1 MSNEDLRQLL
11 TKVHERLSNAGS
23 LDQQARSLLTTVMQ
37 DIEKILARKHVGVPP
52 AGPRVESLA
61 VKFETD
67 HPALAEVLRQ
77 LADTLGRAG
86 I

>member
-1 MSNEDLRQLL
+1 MINEDLSQLL
-11 TKVHERLSNAGS
+11 TQVHERLNHAGS
-23 LDQQARSLLTTVMQ
+23 LDQESRSLLTTVMH
-37 DIEKILARKHVGVPP
+37 DIEKILARQHVVVAP

-61 VKFETD
+61 VKFEAD

>member
-11 TKVHERLSNAGS
+11 TQVHERLSRAGS
-23 LDQQARSLLTTVMQ
+23 LDQEARSLLTTVMQ
-37 DIEKILARKHVGVPP
+37 DIEKILARKHGGVPP

-61 VKFETD
+61 VKFEAD